1 VDDYL
6 KSRNLVLRRD
16 LLPLPGAS
24 IPAPKALSDNGRQA
38 FSRYLADAPHKA
50 FAMSPRGPF
59 GWVSG
64 RPTIDEAKAGALE
77 LCKKG
82 AADCRVILVD
92 DVVLK

>member
-16 LLPLPGAS
+16 LLPLPSAS
-24 IPAPKALSDNGRQA
+24 IPVPKALSANGRQA
-38 FSRYLADAPHKA
+38 FSNYLANAPHKA

-59 GWVSG
+59 GWVSA

-77 LCKKG
+77 LCRKG
-82 AADCRVILVD
+82 AADCRAIVVD